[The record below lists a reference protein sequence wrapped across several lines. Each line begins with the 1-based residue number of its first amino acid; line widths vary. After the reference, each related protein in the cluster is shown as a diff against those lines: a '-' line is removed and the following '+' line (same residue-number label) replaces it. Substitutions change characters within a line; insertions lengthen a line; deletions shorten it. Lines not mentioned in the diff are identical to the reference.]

1 MIPTCGIFLLLI
13 LKTHPVHY
21 YYSAVKRGCPRY
33 VREDEDNSYDD
44 DDSNDDDSY
53 DDYDDYDDYEYG
65 YGNAPQSAL
74 WKDAIVIVMLL
85 MLCYCYML

>member
-1 MIPTCGIFLLLI
+1 MWHFSSVDTQNTPCALLLLSCQTRLPEI
-13 LKTHPVHY
+13 
-21 YYSAVKRGCPRY
+21 
-33 VREDEDNSYDD
+33 REDEDNSYDD
-44 DDSNDDDSY
+44 DDSNDDDAY